1 MGIKIGVDGG
11 GSKTAIVAL
20 SDSGQVLRSH
30 LNPSSN
36 YHVAGQLQAVQ
47 HIVGGIHS
55 VLKDEPLEG
64 IGISLAGIDTLT
76 DWKIIAQGVRQ
87 ELLELAAKKG
97 ISFADVPVVLE
108 NDAFGALLSVRG
120 RFSGNVLAVG
130 TGTVALGVNQAGEA
144 CRVGGWGHQIG
155 DQGSGYDIGRKSL
168 AGMVAANDGYGADTI
183 LGDLVTELLG
193 LHQIREIVDWLNQS
207 GRTNKDIAALVP
219 LVAEAARQQ
228 DAVALNIFQEA
239 GRDLGLV
246 TCALLRKTSEQE
258 LGLVGGIVRAWEFIE
273 LSFWQT
279 VKPEFPDLQI
289 LEPLYPPPVGAA
301 LLSQI
306 PQVRHLKF

>member
-47 HIVGGIHS
+47 NIVGGIGT
-55 VLKDEPLEG
+55 VLNDEPLEG
-64 IGISLAGIDTLT
+64 IGISLAGIDTLA

-155 DQGSGYDIGRKSL
+155 DQGSGYDIGRKAL

-246 TCALLRKTSEQE
+246 TCALLRKTSGEE
-258 LGLVGGIVRAWEFIE
+258 LGLVGGIVQAWEFIE

-289 LEPLYPPPVGAA
+289 LKPLYPPPVGAA

-306 PQVRHLKF
+306 PQVQHLKF